1 MGCRQWEAR
10 DEVIEWCEW
19 EGVIGCQVRM
29 GGSYRVS
36 RAGARE
42 RELQGVSTVGGGHRL
57 MRVGGSDRATS
68 VRGEG

>member
-1 MGCRQWEAR
+1 
-10 DEVIEWCEW
+10 
-19 EGVIGCQVRM
+19 M

-57 MRVGGSDRATS
+57 MRVGGSDRVTRA
-68 VRGEG
+68 GEEG

>member
-1 MGCRQWEAR
+1 
-10 DEVIEWCEW
+10 
-19 EGVIGCQVRM
+19 M